1 MSGKP
6 LYFPWGNLKND
17 PLGETSKTTHFG
29 KPPKR
34 PPSTRF
40 LYILK
45 QDNDFGTIQERLD
58 RFGRVEGGRLGG
70 FPKWVV
76 CVVSPSGSFLWF
88 PQKEKG
94 VFRTTG
100 DRGRNFFWGLWIPYG
115 YPKFSNPLQNRRRLP
130 LTRIEIN
137 PFWGKNNEIL
147 MATYL
152 LHAIEFNKYV
162 NVLCSNICNL

>member
-1 MSGKP
+1 MGKP
-6 LYFPWGNLKND
+6 HKRPTWGSHIND
-17 PLGETSKTTHFG
+17 
-29 KPPKR
+29 

-76 CVVSPSGSFLWF
+76 WVVSPSGSFVWF

-115 YPKFSNPLQNRRRLP
+115 YPKFSDPLQNRRRLP
-130 LTRIEIN
+130 LRD
-137 PFWGKNNEIL
+137 KLNNQ
-147 MATYL
+147 
-152 LHAIEFNKYV
+152 
-162 NVLCSNICNL
+162 C